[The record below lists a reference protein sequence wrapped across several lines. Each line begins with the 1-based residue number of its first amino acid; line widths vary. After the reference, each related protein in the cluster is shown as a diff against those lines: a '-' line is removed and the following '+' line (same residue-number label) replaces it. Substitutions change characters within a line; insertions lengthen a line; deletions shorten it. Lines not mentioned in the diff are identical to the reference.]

1 MTSDDRT
8 GTEPP
13 PEAGAGR
20 RRPGRSGRGFLSR
33 CAPREETVVPLRPK
47 RRSHTRALIAACL
60 TLVLVGG
67 AGGVF
72 YQRANAVAS
81 VVSLDVNPSIELKVN
96 QKEKVLAC
104 TPLNEEAEA
113 VLSGMGG
120 GADLKGTKLE
130 VAVNAVVGAL
140 VSSGYLDSLSSAILI
155 SVGGSGPGP
164 GVPAPPGADRA
175 VDSVLQSQSSGAA
188 VLSQTVDASADLD
201 QQAREHHISTG
212 KANLVNQAI
221 AQNGSLTFDALAQLT
236 VEELSDLIQLG
247 SPAMPIGMEEASRIA
262 REAAGGLDAD
272 SASVEVDPE
281 LDEAVPHY
289 EVELSQP
296 GRDEQEYLVDA
307 FTGAIL
313 SGDLTVLPPSA
324 PAENQQ
330 SASGSGSV
338 AAGIG
343 PDQAK
348 SIALTH
354 AGVSEDQVSGL
365 QVQQDQDDGR
375 LEYEVEFRSGGME
388 YEYTI
393 DGGTGQ
399 ILEYDREQDD

>member
-1 MTSDDRT
+1 MTDQELERRLRQALDAAAPDDLD
-8 GTEPP
+8 GV
-13 PEAGAGR
+13 
-20 RRPGRSGRGFLSR
+20 LSR

-67 AGGVF
+67 TGGVF

-155 SVGGSGPGP
+155 SVEDQDQ
-164 GVPAPPGADRA
+164 DRASRLRQELTGA

-212 KANLVNQAI
+212 KANLVNQVI
-221 AQNGSLTFDALAQLT
+221 AQNDSLSFDALAKLT
-236 VEELSDLIQLG
+236 VEELSDLIKLG
-247 SPAMPIGMEEASRIA
+247 APAIPIGMEEAARIA

-307 FTGAIL
+307 FTGELL
-313 SGDLTVLPPSA
+313 SGGPTVLSSD
-324 PAENQQ
+324 PAEHEQN
-330 SASGSGSV
+330 ASGGGSI
-338 AAGIG
+338 AGIG
-343 PDQAK
+343 PDQARDA
-348 SIALTH
+348 ALTH
-354 AGVSEDQVSGL
+354 AGISEGQVSGL
-365 QVQQDQDDGR
+365 QVQQDWDDGR

>member
-1 MTSDDRT
+1 MTEQELNRRLKQALDAAAPDDLD
-8 GTEPP
+8 GV
-13 PEAGAGR
+13 
-20 RRPGRSGRGFLSR
+20 LSR

-155 SVGGSGPGP
+155 SVEDQDQ
-164 GVPAPPGADRA
+164 DRASRLRQELTGA

-188 VLSQTVDASADLD
+188 VLSQTVD
-201 QQAREHHISTG
+201 AREHHISTG

-247 SPAMPIGMEEASRIA
+247 SPSMPIGMEEASRIA

-296 GRDEQEYLVDA
+296 GLDEQEYLVDA

-338 AAGIG
+338 AAG
-343 PDQAK
+343 P
-348 SIALTH
+348 TP
-354 AGVSEDQVSGL
+354 
-365 QVQQDQDDGR
+365 
-375 LEYEVEFRSGGME
+375 EYPKTRSAAFRSNRTRMMAVWSM
-388 YEYTI
+388 
-393 DGGTGQ
+393 
-399 ILEYDREQDD
+399 R